1 MLERIAAALASFL
14 LNFIW
19 GKIQL
24 WWAQRQAAYYR
35 KKSEIEQRRMQ
46 SLQEGKAAEEAISQ
60 AGDTV
65 VLHANKASAYED
77 KVAELQRRAAERAAK
92 K

>member
-1 MLERIAAALASFL
+1 MLERLLGMVGSFL

-19 GKIQL
+19 GRVQL

-35 KKSEIEQRRMQ
+35 KKSEIETRRMQ

-60 AGDTV
+60 AGDTA
-65 VLHANKASAYED
+65 VLHAATASTYED
-77 KVAELQRRAAERAAK
+77 KVAELQRRAAERAVK
-92 K
+92 